1 MRRSN
6 WRIDGFD
13 PEKAFARI
21 DALEDSRSKAEAI
34 LATLEGYR
42 EARDEWRKVLANHP
56 DGLVRE
62 RVTEYA
68 EVLHCEPKFR
78 AVTHASFNLLQA
90 WPQRV
95 VPSLKAR
102 LRILSIG
109 GNPEI
114 LERASSWLD
123 PSDLFW
129 FNSVETVAYARDIE
143 DRDRRLGFLITFKE
157 QVITAWQSGML
168 VLIDPQTGFEV
179 DADAGSYETM
189 LNKAVGQLQVEIQNL
204 ELSSFLKSRKAG
216 KKPTHSPHYEGKI
229 LWRASVE
236 KLTQLMTTLYAE
248 RLIECDKPDIPVIIT
263 EHFRDLREPE
273 YELAQIA
280 AVMMLKEPP
289 SESSPYDKVFW
300 KGSLVELTYLF
311 LKLLEKSY
319 VSHVEGELI
328 KLLPQHFFDKDGK
341 PINERSLRT
350 SKSEARGLEPRN
362 NRVRRMTSIN
372 DALLKNDSVEKK

>member
-1 MRRSN
+1 MQRSN
-6 WRIDGFD
+6 LPIDGFD

-21 DALEDSRSKAEAI
+21 DAFGDSRGKTEAI
-34 LATLEGYR
+34 IATLETYR
-42 EARDEWRKVLANHP
+42 EARDNWRQVLANHP

-62 RVTEYA
+62 RVSEYA

-95 VPSLKAR
+95 APNLKAR

-129 FNSVETVAYARDIE
+129 FNSAETVAYARDIE

-157 QVITAWQSGML
+157 KVVTAWQSGRL

-179 DADAGSYETM
+179 DTDADSYETM
-189 LNKAVGQLQVEIQNL
+189 LNKAVGQLLVEIQNL
-204 ELSSFLKSRKAG
+204 ELSTFLKSRKAG
-216 KKPTHSPHYEGKI
+216 EKPATSPHYEGKI

-248 RLIECDKPDIPVIIT
+248 RLIECDKRDLLAIIT

-280 AVMMLKEPP
+280 NAMMLKEPP
-289 SESSPYDKVFW
+289 SESSPCDKIFW

-311 LKLLEKSY
+311 LKLVEMSY
-319 VSHVEGELI
+319 FSHVEGELI
-328 KLLPQHFFDKDGK
+328 KLLPQHFFDKNGK
-341 PINERSLRT
+341 PVNERSLGT
-350 SKSEARGLEPRN
+350 SKSEARGLGPRN
-362 NRVRRMTSIN
+362 NRVRRMTAII
-372 DALLKNDSVEKK
+372 DELLKNNSVEKK